1 MGGLKKV
8 NFFLKK
14 CISSH
19 ELIIMTEFCG
29 VNLTSNFGFLKKE
42 IHPTHE
48 KSQLFVEQAKQILRC
63 AYLHSSDKTSSLKTS
78 SSIQGD
84 SE

>member
-1 MGGLKKV
+1 M
-8 NFFLKK
+8 
-14 CISSH
+14 
-19 ELIIMTEFCG
+19 LIMSEFCG
-29 VNLTSNFGFLKKE
+29 GVNPYSNFGFLKKE